1 MARRKKNAKMDPVAI
16 AQAQRAREQQEVQ
29 AAFLKGVTA
38 LRDFIAPSSLEFNS
52 THFQLGTRYAR
63 TYYVYGYPRQVY
75 TGWLSGMVN
84 LDEIMDLSMYIYPVE
99 SQVVLENLRKKVT
112 QLEAGIQIEAEKG
125 RVRDPGKQAAIMDAE
140 EMRDK
145 LQVGEERFFRFGL
158 YFTIYAG
165 SLEELEYISHKVE
178 SMLGQQL
185 VYSKPATSQQEQ
197 GLNSTVPQMMDQLQ
211 IRRNMST
218 GALSTSFPFTSADL
232 TQDNGILYGINM
244 HNSGLVI
251 FDRFSSRTATQWYL
265 QSQVPVS
272 PSP

>member
-1 MARRKKNAKMDPVAI
+1 MFGKKKQQPLDPAAI
-16 AQAQRAREQQEVQ
+16 AQAQKVHEEQEVQ
-29 AAFLKGVTA
+29 AAFQKGITA
-38 LRDFIAPSSLEFNS
+38 LRDFIAPSSLEFSS

-75 TGWLSGMVN
+75 TGWLSSMVN
-84 LDEIMDLSMYIYPVE
+84 LDEIVDISMYIYPVE
-99 SQVVLENLRKKVT
+99 SQVVLENLKKKVT
-112 QLEAGIQIEAEKG
+112 QLEAGIQIDAEKG
-125 RVRDPGKQAAIMDAE
+125 RVRDPAKQASILDAE

-185 VYSKPATSQQEQ
+185 VYSKPASSQQEQ
-197 GLNSTVPQMMDQLQ
+197 GLNSTVPQLVDQLQ

-232 TQDNGILYGINM
+232 SQDNGILVWN
-244 HNSGLVI
+244 
-251 FDRFSSRTATQWYL
+251 
-265 QSQVPVS
+265 
-272 PSP
+272 